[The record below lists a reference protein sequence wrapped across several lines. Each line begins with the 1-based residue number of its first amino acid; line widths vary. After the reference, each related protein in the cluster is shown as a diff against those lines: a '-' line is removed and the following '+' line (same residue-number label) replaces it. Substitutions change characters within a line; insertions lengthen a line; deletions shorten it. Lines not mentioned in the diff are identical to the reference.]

1 MQNIKRDGKTKQ
13 VIADPEIILATEM
26 GILTALKKIRFN
38 PKPFTKKENTINPNQ
53 TKLVDFHMEIS
64 KKIDEVIAKNEQ
76 ENKTEEIVEPRTT
89 WTKTPQTPIF
99 KTELETEMPTIDN
112 ELFEL
117 EMPTNS
123 IIGKELAPEPNIQSQ
138 PVFVGPMQ
146 TQNTTIFA
154 VGDHS
159 EDKLITTLGRI
170 RVNKEKINSNK
181 KAKAKKKTNK
191 TKAKTSNASTK
202 KAPSKNKAKK
212 EIVTKKAKTEN
223 NKEKIKEAKQKKRE
237 KDKKLKAKQEI
248 KLAKQKAKEKKKQER
263 LKQMEQRRLEK
274 EKQKKLKEKEK
285 LKAIKAKEREKQKKK
300 ELREKSKGEKT
311 SILSFST
318 KKQPK
323 EKTIK
328 KEIKTTEKKVKTKV
342 ELPED
347 DLVKAFEIID
357 DLLGKLPDET
367 IEEFAQSDDFEIY
380 EKVVGKY
387 KKK

>member
-1 MQNIKRDGKTKQ
+1 MQNIKRDGKKKQ

-89 WTKTPQTPIF
+89 WTKTPQTPLF
-99 KTELETEMPTIDN
+99 KTELETEMPAIDN

-117 EMPTNS
+117 EMPISS
-123 IIGKELAPEPNIQSQ
+123 IIEKELAPEPIIQSQ
-138 PVFVGPMQ
+138 PVFVGPVQ

-170 RVNKEKINSNK
+170 KVNKEKINSNK

-191 TKAKTSNASTK
+191 TKAKTTNTSAK

-212 EIVTKKAKTEN
+212 EIVTKKVKTEN
-223 NKEKIKEAKQKKRE
+223 NKEKIKAAKQKKRE
-237 KDKKLKAKQEI
+237 KEKKLKAKEEI
-248 KLAKQKAKEKKKQER
+248 KIAKQKAKEKKKQDK
-263 LKQMEQRRLEK
+263 LKQMEQRKLEK
-274 EKQKKLKEKEK
+274 EKQKKLKEKAK
-285 LKAIKAKEREKQKKK
+285 LKAIKAKEREKQKKRELK
-300 ELREKSKGEKT
+300 EKTETKKT
-311 SILSFST
+311 SIISFST
-318 KKQPK
+318 KKPK
-323 EKTIK
+323 GKNIK
-328 KEIKTTEKKVKTKV
+328 KAIKTSEKKVKTKA
-342 ELPED
+342 ELPEE
-347 DLVKAFEIID
+347 DLIKAFEIID